1 MPLLFLVRHGETAW
15 NAEYRWQGHHSEP
28 LNAVGR
34 AQAEALAA
42 RLATEHPGAL
52 YSSDLPRA
60 RETADA
66 IARTT
71 GLEPTF
77 DARWREVDVGEWV
90 GLAPE
95 EVEERYPEGFARWL
109 AGGTGWRDGESYPDM
124 AARGLAVA
132 QDIVKENEGATQPV
146 VCVTHGGVVRA
157 IVMHVLGMPAATRR
171 LLATGPTATIT
182 IIDAA
187 EPTWRLRSFNDSGH
201 LPR

>member
-15 NAEYRWQGHHSEP
+15 NAEYRWQGHYTEP

-71 GLEPTF
+71 GLEPKF

-90 GLAPE
+90 GLAPH
-95 EVEERYPEGFARWL
+95 EVEERYPEGFARWS

-124 AARGLAVA
+124 AERGLAAARDV
-132 QDIVKENEGATQPV
+132 VNENGGATQPV

-157 IVMHVLGMPAATRR
+157 IVMHVLDMPPSTRR

-182 IIDAA
+182 IIDAT